1 MKQQDR
7 LQNTTDQL
15 VKLTSDFCDQKLDTE
30 HKILAR
36 KLIYQLKKK
45 NSLPMDFEK
54 PGDVAAGVI
63 HAIGSVNLLF
73 DDTFEPYIT
82 ERELYQY
89 FDADPDTTM
98 LFSDH
103 IKRQLNL
110 NVFDSKYSTHIENED
125 NPVKN
130 MVSIDGIYI
139 SLDLLP
145 SYLQKKVQEVRSK
158 GYQIEF
164 RSDEV

>member
-1 MKQQDR
+1 
-7 LQNTTDQL
+7 
-15 VKLTSDFCDQKLDTE
+15 
-30 HKILAR
+30 
-36 KLIYQLKKK
+36 
-45 NSLPMDFEK
+45 MDFEK